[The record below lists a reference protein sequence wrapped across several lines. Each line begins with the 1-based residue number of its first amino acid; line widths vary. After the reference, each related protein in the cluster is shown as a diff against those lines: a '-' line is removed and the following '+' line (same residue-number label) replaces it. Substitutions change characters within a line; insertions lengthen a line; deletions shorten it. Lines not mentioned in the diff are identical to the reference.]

1 MRNAILRSKKLNNS
15 ASDKSLEVIKVPAQ
29 KKSLTIKA
37 DENLTT
43 DKSDQQKKHG
53 FRRVKSTREAL
64 DQKGVKE
71 KDDLQESYH
80 LVKKLHFW
88 NG

>member
-1 MRNAILRSKKLNNS
+1 M
-15 ASDKSLEVIKVPAQ
+15 
-29 KKSLTIKA
+29 TIKA

-43 DKSDQQKKHG
+43 DKSNQQKKHKP
-53 FRRVKSTREAL
+53 RRVKSNPRL

-71 KDDLQESYH
+71 KDDLRIMPFSE
-80 LVKKLHFW
+80 KLHFW